1 MQVITGNDFII
12 EEPCAI
18 AIGKFDGI
26 HKGHQW
32 ILDELLKAGEKQLK
46 TVVLSFEPSPEV
58 YFGRQEAHF
67 VLTEQEKQDM
77 LASMGI
83 DYYILYPFHAET
95 AKMEAEV
102 FLEEVLLKQ
111 LNMKHLVAGDDLSFG
126 YKGKGNGVFLKERE
140 AKYGYTFKLFP
151 KLKIE
156 DEVVSAS
163 SLRTAILS
171 GNIKKCTLFMGR
183 EFEMSGTVCKGNQ
196 IGHKLGFP
204 TCNFVPSEE
213 KLLPPKGV
221 YVTLCDVD
229 GKTYPSVTNVGVKPT
244 VEGESQLGIEC
255 HLLDC
260 DMDLY
265 GKEICVR
272 YLSFLRPEKKF
283 NSLDA
288 LSEQIKAD
296 KEKAKMYFEK
306 Q

>member
-1 MQVITGNDFII
+1 M
-12 EEPCAI
+12 
-18 AIGKFDGI
+18 
-26 HKGHQW
+26 
-32 ILDELLKAGEKQLK
+32 
-46 TVVLSFEPSPEV
+46 
-58 YFGRQEAHF
+58 
-67 VLTEQEKQDM
+67 
-77 LASMGI
+77 
-83 DYYILYPFHAET
+83 
-95 AKMEAEV
+95 
-102 FLEEVLLKQ
+102 
-111 LNMKHLVAGDDLSFG
+111 
-126 YKGKGNGVFLKERE
+126 
-140 AKYGYTFKLFP
+140 
-151 KLKIE
+151 
-156 DEVVSAS
+156 
-163 SLRTAILS
+163 
-171 GNIKKCTLFMGR
+171 
-183 EFEMSGTVCKGNQ
+183 
-196 IGHKLGFP
+196 
-204 TCNFVPSEE
+204 
-213 KLLPPKGV
+213 PPKGV